1 MADKKAEQIAE
12 EDKKLA
18 GSAEMS
24 KLFRAL
30 AILNGNAVNRVM
42 KIKGAEAK
50 ISRAEIETKR
60 LIAEANLAGNHKCP
74 KGMIWDE
81 SLKRCVPLA

>member
-1 MADKKAEQIAE
+1 MANEHE
-12 EDKKLA
+12 EDKQLA
-18 GSAEMS
+18 GSPEMS

-30 AILNGNAVNRVM
+30 AILNANAVHRVM
-42 KIKGAEAK
+42 RNEGPAAK
-50 ISRAEIETKR
+50 ISRAEIETNR

>member
-1 MADKKAEQIAE
+1 MADSKE

-18 GSAEMS
+18 GNAEMN
-24 KLFRAL
+24 KFFKAL
-30 AILNGNAVNRVM
+30 AISNANAVQRVM
-42 KIKGAEAK
+42 KVEGADGK

-60 LIAEANLAGNHKCP
+60 LLAEANLAGNHKCP

-81 SLKRCVPLA
+81 SLRRCIPIG